1 MSDVLT
7 PHPSEQTH
15 PPVDS
20 LATAALVTGIF
31 SLLCSLVC
39 RGILLGP
46 AAAIMGFM
54 ARGRVAARGGTVRGS
69 GQALAGMG
77 LGLLGLV
84 ASVVWLLFFVIT
96 SGSNLQEFLKA
107 P

>member
-39 RGILLGP
+39 LGILLGP

-54 ARGRVAARGGTVRGS
+54 ARGRVAASGGTVRGS
-69 GQALAGMG
+69 ARPWRAWAWASSAWWQA
-77 LGLLGLV
+77 
-84 ASVVWLLFFVIT
+84 SC
-96 SGSNLQEFLKA
+96 GSCSS
-107 P
+107 

>member
-20 LATAALVTGIF
+20 LATAALVPGIF

-39 RGILLGP
+39 LGILLGP

-54 ARGRVAARGGTVRGS
+54 ARGRVAASGGTVRGNPRPWRAWGWGPS
-69 GQALAGMG
+69 AWWQA
-77 LGLLGLV
+77 
-84 ASVVWLLFFVIT
+84 SR
-96 SGSNLQEFLKA
+96 GSCSS
-107 P
+107 